1 MKNVAVRNV
10 RTGAESP
17 ADLEKVRNLQ
27 ARLEAIRLQAGG
39 PIDLGHVV
47 NKTVPRMVAP
57 LRSRGA
63 LSTRTSIPNPHL
75 SLGVFGA
82 VSAASARVLPG
93 SVTVGGATVEAR
105 QGEARLAVE
114 HPTGLVTVETN
125 LETSPEGRRLRRSA
139 LPRTARAHAGAV
151 LVPGSARAGAS

>member
-63 LSTRTSIPNPHL
+63 LSTRTSIPNPHASQIPTPPSA
-75 SLGVFGA
+75 SLVR
-82 VSAASARVLPG
+82 SAPPRPASCPAR
-93 SVTVGGATVEAR
+93 S
-105 QGEARLAVE
+105 
-114 HPTGLVTVETN
+114 
-125 LETSPEGRRLRRSA
+125 RRVARRSRPA
-139 LPRTARAHAGAV
+139 KVKPASLSSTRQAWSPSRRTSRPVRRGA
-151 LVPGSARAGAS
+151 A